1 LEQRIVEFIAGL
13 RAAGVRVSLAESND
27 AFHAVEQVGVVDRD
41 TFRAALR
48 TTLVKEASDLPLFER
63 LFPLYFG
70 SGGPPLVNPQEAL
83 SPEQRRMLA
92 AALRALLDQMGQT
105 GRPSPAERR
114 SSGQAGQLGQLMQ
127 LLRWLLSGQSPSQ
140 EELDQAGRSAGL
152 PMASHPSQQAWMARR
167 MLQAMGW
174 QRLQEL
180 LQQLWQELA
189 KAGMSREAIEQLRQM
204 MEANQEALAEQVGQY
219 AGASIARQMAAQ
231 SPPHPGPDLMNR
243 PFQSL
248 SETEADELRD
258 QIRRLAALLRSRAAL
273 RQKRANSGTLDA
285 KRTLRANLRYGGV
298 PLEMHY
304 KRRHLKPKLALICDV
319 STSVRHCA
327 EFLLR
332 LIYELQDQVAKAR
345 SFAFISDIEE
355 ISQDF
360 TTFQP
365 DVAVEH
371 VLTRLPAGYYNTDLG
386 HSLDSFCHDYLDAV
400 DHRTTVILVGDGR
413 NNFND
418 PRVDL
423 VQTLKRR
430 ARRVIWLNPESPHLW
445 GSGDSD
451 MADYLPLCDSVQEV
465 GNLAQLAA
473 AVDHLLTS
481 R

>member
-1 LEQRIVEFIAGL
+1 MEQRMVEFIAGL

-27 AFHAVEQVGVVDRD
+27 AFHAVEQVGVMDRD

-48 TTLVKEASDLPLFER
+48 TTLVKEAGDLPLFER

-70 SGGPPLVNPQEAL
+70 SGGPPLINPQEGL
-83 SPEQRRMLA
+83 SPEQRKMLA
-92 AALRALLDQMGQT
+92 AALRALLDQMEQG
-105 GRPSPAERR
+105 GRPSKTERQ
-114 SSGQAGQLGQLMQ
+114 SPGQAGQLSQLMQ

-140 EELDQAGRSAGL
+140 EDLDQAGRSAGL
-152 PMASHPSQQAWMARR
+152 PMASHPGQQAWMERR
-167 MLQAMGW
+167 MLQAMGM
-174 QRLQEL
+174 QELQEL

-189 KAGMSREAIEQLRQM
+189 NAGMSREAIEQLQQM

-219 AGASIARQMAAQ
+219 AGASIARQLAAQ
-231 SPPHPGPDLMNR
+231 PPPRPGPDLMYR

-248 SETEADELRD
+248 SEAEADELRD
-258 QIRRLAALLRSRAAL
+258 QVRRLAALLRSRVAL
-273 RQKRANSGTLDA
+273 RQKRGKSGTLDA
-285 KRTLRANLRYGGV
+285 KRTLRANLRYGSV
-298 PLEMHY
+298 PLEMHF
-304 KRRHLKPKLALICDV
+304 KHRHLKPKLALICDV

-345 SFAFISDIEE
+345 SFAFIGDIEE

-400 DHRTTVILVGDGR
+400 DHRTTVILLGDGR
-413 NNFND
+413 NNYND
-418 PRVDL
+418 PRLDL

-465 GNLAQLAA
+465 GNLAQLTA

>member
-1 LEQRIVEFIAGL
+1 MEQRIVEFIAGL
-13 RAAGVRVSLAESND
+13 RAAGMRVSLAESND
-27 AFHAVEQVGVVDRD
+27 AFHAVEQVGVMDRD

-48 TTLVKEASDLPLFER
+48 TTLVKEAGDLPLFER

-70 SGGPPLVNPQEAL
+70 SGGPPLVNPQEEL
-83 SPEQRRMLA
+83 SPEQRKMLA
-92 AALRALLDQMGQT
+92 AALRALLDQMEQT
-105 GRPSPAERR
+105 GQPSRGERQ

-140 EELDQAGRSAGL
+140 EDLDRAGHSAGL

-174 QRLQEL
+174 QELQKL

-189 KAGMSREAIEQLRQM
+189 KAGMSQGAIEQLQQM

-231 SPPHPGPDLMNR
+231 PPPRSSPDLMYR

-248 SETEADELRD
+248 SEAEADELRD
-258 QIRRLAALLRSRAAL
+258 QVRRLAALLRSRVAL
-273 RQKRANSGTLDA
+273 RQKRAKSGTLDA
-285 KRTLRANLRYGGV
+285 KRTLRANLRYGSV
-298 PLEMHY
+298 PLEMHFRH
-304 KRRHLKPKLALICDV
+304 RRLKPKLALICDV

-345 SFAFISDIEE
+345 SFAFINDIEE

-386 HSLDSFCHDYLDAV
+386 HSLDSFCHDFLDAV
-400 DHRTTVILVGDGR
+400 DHRTTVILLGDGR